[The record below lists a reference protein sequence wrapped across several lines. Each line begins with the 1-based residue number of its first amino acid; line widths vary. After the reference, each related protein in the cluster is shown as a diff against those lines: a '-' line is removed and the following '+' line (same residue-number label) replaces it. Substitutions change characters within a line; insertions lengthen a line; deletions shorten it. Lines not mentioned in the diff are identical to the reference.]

1 MAKSSLHRYSDQ
13 EGLNILTGAG
23 GCDIVA
29 GGETVNAHTY
39 VAITVLVGT
48 EVIEDNTASGT
59 VSATSVDTDIWDTLS
74 TVEIPVGTT
83 IYGQWSAVTMGAN
96 DTAIAYRSHSTD

>member
-1 MAKSSLHRYSDQ
+1 MAKSSLHRYTVQ

-23 GCDIVA
+23 GCDIVTNA
-29 GGETVNAHTY
+29 TVNTHTY
-39 VAITVLVGT
+39 VAITILVGT

-74 TVEIPVGTT
+74 TVEVPVGTT
-83 IYGQWSAVTMGAN
+83 IYGQWSAVTIGAN
-96 DTAIAYRSHSTD
+96 DTAIVYRSHSTD